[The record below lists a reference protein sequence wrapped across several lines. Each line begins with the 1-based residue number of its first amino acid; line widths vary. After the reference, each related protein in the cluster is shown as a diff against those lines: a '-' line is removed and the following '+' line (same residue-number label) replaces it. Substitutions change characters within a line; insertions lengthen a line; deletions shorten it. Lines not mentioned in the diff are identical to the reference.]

1 MLHRSDLDSGADGMI
16 HLKNIGIQFGD
27 DSLFENVNLNIGT
40 RERIGLVG
48 SNGAGKTTLLRIING
63 DMEPHT
69 GSVEKAKTA
78 SVGFLPQEV
87 VRMKGKTLYDE
98 VATAFG
104 DIIETQERLE
114 DVRLELLKH
123 DLNDEERTELI
134 EQMGTLQQHLE
145 MSDAF
150 RMKSSIEKVLMGL
163 GFREDQFNWMT
174 EHFSGGWQMRIEL
187 AKLLLR
193 QPSLLLLDE
202 PTNHL
207 DLNSLRWLEEYLLSY
222 EGSLIIVSHD
232 RAFLDTMCKHI
243 WELSLGKLATYAGN
257 FSGYVIQK
265 EERKELL
272 ESAYKNQQRQLK
284 QSERFIERFRYKNTK
299 ARQVQSRI
307 KQLEKIERIELED
320 EESEISF
327 HFPPPPRSGATVAN
341 LRNIVKRYG
350 TNEVFN
356 GVDFTVERGDRI
368 AFVGVNGAGKSTMA
382 KIIAGVESLTGG
394 SREIGYNVTP
404 GYFAQNQAEELDLTS
419 TPLDILNS
427 VAEGEMRKYTR
438 TLLGC
443 FLFQGDDVFKS
454 ISVVSGGEK
463 SRIALAKMLLTPAN
477 LLILDEPTNHLDM
490 RSKEILRRAL
500 LAFKGTYIIVSH
512 DRAFLEGI
520 VNKVVEFR
528 HGGILKEYPG
538 TLEEYLAKIDGQQE
552 ETVQE
557 QSKDKSDK
565 RRNEKVR
572 KRREAEVRQQRYSE
586 TRKLTD
592 RLDRIEKD
600 IHTLE
605 DRVKELEQK
614 LMDEKLYNNPD
625 EIRTIHH
632 EYSESKEKLQSLYND
647 WDKITIELEE
657 INLKFDKLLNEN

>member
-1 MLHRSDLDSGADGMI
+1 MI

-243 WELSLGKLATYAGN
+243 WELSLGKLATYTGN

>member
-1 MLHRSDLDSGADGMI
+1 MI
-16 HLKNIGIQFGD
+16 TLRNIGIQFGGTT
-27 DSLFENVNLNIGT
+27 LFENVTLNIGT

-48 SNGAGKTTLLRIING
+48 SNGAGKTTLLRIISG
-63 DMEPHT
+63 EMEPHT
-69 GSVEKAKTA
+69 GSVEKAKAA

-104 DIIETQERLE
+104 DILETEEKLE
-114 DVRLELLKH
+114 SIRT
-123 DLNDEERTELI
+123 DLSNPHCTDEERTELI

-163 GFREDQFNWMT
+163 GFREKQFSWMT

-193 QPSLLLLDE
+193 QPSLILLDE

-232 RAFLDTMCKHI
+232 RTFLDTMCRHI
-243 WELSLGKLATYAGN
+243 WEISLGKLTTYTGN
-257 FSGYVIQK
+257 FSSYITQK
-265 EERKELL
+265 EERKELQ

-320 EESEISF
+320 EEDEITF
-327 HFPPPPRSGATVAN
+327 HFPPPPRSGAVVMN
-341 LRNIVKRYG
+341 LRNVVKHYG
-350 TNEVFN
+350 KTEVFN
-356 GVDFTVERGDRI
+356 GVDFSVERGDRI
-368 AFVGVNGAGKSTMA
+368 AFVGVNGAGKSTMSKLA
-382 KIIAGVESLTGG
+382 AGVEPLTGG
-394 SREIGYNVTP
+394 TREVGHNIMLS
-404 GYFAQNQAEELDLTS
+404 YFAQNQAEELSPS
-419 TPLDILNS
+419 TTPVEIMDS
-427 VAEGEMRKYTR
+427 VAEGEMRKYIR

-443 FLFQGDDVFKS
+443 FLFQGDDVFKPVR
-454 ISVVSGGEK
+454 ILSGGEK
-463 SRIALAKMLLTPAN
+463 SRLALAKMLLTPAN
-477 LLILDEPTNHLDM
+477 FLILDEPTNHLDM
-490 RSKEILRRAL
+490 RSKEILRQAL
-500 LAFKGTYIIVSH
+500 MEFDGSYIIVSH

-538 TLEEYLAKIDGQQE
+538 TLEEYLAAIDGQQE
-552 ETVQE
+552 QTIPE
-557 QSKDKSDK
+557 QKYVKSDK
-565 RRNEKVR
+565 RRDDKER
-572 KRREAEVRQQRYSE
+572 KRREAEIRQQRYSE
-586 TRKLTD
+586 TRKLSEN
-592 RLDRIEKD
+592 LESIEKK
-600 IHTLE
+600 IQEHE
-605 DRVKELEQK
+605 SRISKLEQK
-614 LMDEKLYNNPD
+614 LMDGNVYNDPD
-625 EIRTIHH
+625 EIRTTHH
-632 EYSESKEKLQSLYND
+632 EYSEMKANLEKLFGEWEAISQQLDVIHKKYD
-647 WDKITIELEE
+647 AMLHE
-657 INLKFDKLLNEN
+657 

>member
-1 MLHRSDLDSGADGMI
+1 MI
-16 HLKNIGIQFGD
+16 TLRNIGIQFGD
-27 DSLFENVNLNIGT
+27 NTLFENVNLNIGT
-40 RERIGLVG
+40 RDRIGLVG
-48 SNGAGKTTLLRIING
+48 SNGTGKTTLLRIING
-63 DMEPHT
+63 EIAPHT
-69 GSVEKAKTA
+69 GRIEKAKAA

-104 DIIETQERLE
+104 DILETQEKLE
-114 DVRLELLKH
+114 SIQADISSP
-123 DLNDEERTELI
+123 DCTDEERTELI
-134 EQMGTLQQHLE
+134 EQMGALQQHLE
-145 MSDAF
+145 MSGAF

-163 GFREDQFNWMT
+163 GFREEQFTWMT

-207 DLNSLRWLEEYLLSY
+207 DLNSIRWLEEYLLSY

-243 WELSLGKLATYAGN
+243 WELSLGKLTAYTGN
-257 FSGYVIQK
+257 FSSYVVQK

-272 ESAYKNQQRQLK
+272 EAAYKNQQRQLK

-327 HFPPPPRSGATVAN
+327 HFPPPPRSGAVVMDLQN
-341 LRNIVKRYG
+341 VKKHYG
-350 TNEVFN
+350 QNEVFN
-356 GVDFTVERGDRI
+356 GVDFRVERGDRI

-382 KIIAGVESLTGG
+382 KILAGAEPMTGG
-394 SREIGYNVTP
+394 SREDGYNVMLS
-404 GYFAQNQAEELDLTS
+404 YFAQNQAEELDPNS
-419 TPLDILNS
+419 TPVEIMDS
-427 VAEGEMRKYTR
+427 VAEGEMRKYIR

-454 ISVVSGGEK
+454 VRVLSGGEK
-463 SRIALAKMLLTPAN
+463 SRLALAKMLLTPAN
-477 LLILDEPTNHLDM
+477 FLILDEPTNHLDM
-490 RSKEILRRAL
+490 RSKEILRQAL
-500 LAFKGTYIIVSH
+500 MEFGGSYIIVSH

-528 HGGILKEYPG
+528 HGGIIKEYPG
-538 TLEEYLAKIDGQQE
+538 TLEEYLAVIDGEQE
-552 ETVQE
+552 RTIPEHTKE
-557 QSKDKSDK
+557 KSEK
-565 RRNEKVR
+565 RRDDKDR
-572 KRREAEVRQQRYSE
+572 KRREAEIRQQRYSE
-586 TRKLTD
+586 TRTLSE
-592 RLDRIEKD
+592 RLDDIEKK
-600 IHTLE
+600 IHTIELHI
-605 DRVKELEQK
+605 KELEQK
-614 LMDEKLYNNPD
+614 LMDEKLYNDPD
-625 EIRTIHH
+625 EIRTTHH
-632 EYSESKEKLQSLYND
+632 EYSESKEQLEKLYNEWEHISND
-647 WDKITIELEE
+647 LDKIHKKYEAML
-657 INLKFDKLLNEN
+657 DD